1 MAITTSLTWEVTNV
15 DRDLSD
21 GFITG
26 ANWKIT
32 GICTVTTGSAS
43 TTYGPI
49 HHEGSLNFNTSRTG
63 SETAYESVTQD
74 NVIGWIKNGF
84 VGVTTVGEGSDA
96 ITTTG
101 LALEESVITDHLMV
115 LYTDQHLVLEAEL
128 LGNK

>member
-1 MAITTSLTWEVTNV
+1 MAITTSLTWEVTNL

-43 TTYGPI
+43 TTYGPV

-63 SETAYESVTQD
+63 SEIAYESVTQD
-74 NVIGWIKNGF
+74 NVIGWVKNGF
-84 VGVTTVGEGSDA
+84 VGVTTVGEGADA

-115 LYTDQHLVLEAEL
+115 LYTRPAPSS
-128 LGNK
+128 GSGTPWA

>member
-32 GICTVTTGSAS
+32 GICTVSG
-43 TTYGPI
+43 TTYGPVY
-49 HHEGSLNFNTSRTG
+49 HEGSLNFNTSRTG
-63 SETAYESVTQD
+63 SEISYESVTQD
-74 NVIGWIKNGF
+74 NVIGWVKNGF
-84 VGVTTVGEGSDA
+84 VGVTTVGVGTDA

-101 LALEESVITDHLMV
+101 LELEESVVTDHLMV
-115 LYTDQHLVLEAEL
+115 LYTRPAPSS
-128 LGNK
+128 GSGTPWS